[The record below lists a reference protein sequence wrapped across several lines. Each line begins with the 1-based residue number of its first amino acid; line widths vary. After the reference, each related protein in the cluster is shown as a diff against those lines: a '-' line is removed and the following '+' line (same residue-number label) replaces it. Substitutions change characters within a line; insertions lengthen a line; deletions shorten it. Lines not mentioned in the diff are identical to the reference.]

1 MEDWDWQHER
11 QTSTSEIF
19 SFLFA
24 CISSSCSHLTFK
36 ISTITLLPNKVEA
49 VTSAQGWLT
58 QRVQGKKVNWQ
69 HDTLKIS
76 WMTKDLPLSVT
87 WRKDLKG
94 EPSKVHQLTC
104 IFPCITLPSENQKA
118 LSPKGSRK
126 QSSCIKAPIC
136 FSHLHQPSPT
146 EASIPDTRCAPWPTH
161 SLAGRECSQT
171 PSARGVA

>member
-58 QRVQGKKVNWQ
+58 QCVQGKKVNWQ

-104 IFPCITLPSENQKA
+104 IFPCITEHSPFWKSEGPEPQRKQEAIFLHKSPHLLFPPTPA
-118 LSPKGSRK
+118 LSHRSQHPWYPLCSLT
-126 QSSCIKAPIC
+126 
-136 FSHLHQPSPT
+136 HTQPGRQGMLSN
-146 EASIPDTRCAPWPTH
+146 
-161 SLAGRECSQT
+161 SLC
-171 PSARGVA
+171 